1 MKKAYILTIL
11 SLLILVSC
19 SLEFSKE
26 KDNLD
31 KGIVSNENAIIIEHD
46 GLDREYILH
55 VPSSYSG
62 NLPVPL
68 VFNFHGGSGTATGQ
82 RYLSKMDQ
90 VADTAGF
97 IVAYPQGSYLNGT
110 SYWNSMIATEGS
122 KGTADDIGFIS
133 LLIDDISSNYN
144 IDLEKVYACGYSN
157 GGDLSIS
164 LACYLSSKISAAAP
178 VSGLMSLESDS
189 LCQPQENTGIFLING
204 TADNSRPYNGIN
216 DYYLSVDSTLH
227 YWSNHHQSDSTNI
240 ENFVDGNNNNIDHY
254 EYFGLNDLSYLEHY
268 KIINGG
274 HDWFNLSVN
283 GKNIDQVIWQFFSNN
298 LIKR

>member
-1 MKKAYILTIL
+1 MKKAYILTII
-11 SLLILVSC
+11 SLLILFSC
-19 SLEFSKE
+19 SLEFTKE
-26 KDNLD
+26 KDNWD
-31 KGIVSNENAIIIEHD
+31 KGIISNENAIIIEHD

-97 IVAYPQGSYLNGT
+97 IVAYPQGSYLNGI

-133 LLIDDISSNYN
+133 FLIDDISSNYN

-157 GGDLSIS
+157 GGDISIS

-189 LCQPQENTGIFLING
+189 LCQPRESTGIFLING

-216 DYYLSVDSTLH
+216 DYYLSVDSALH
-227 YWSNHHQSDSTNI
+227 YWSNHHQSDSTI
-240 ENFVDGNNNNIDHY
+240 IKNFVDGNNNNIDHY
-254 EYFGLNDLSYLEHY
+254 EYFGLNGLSYLEHY

-274 HDWFNLSVN
+274 HDWFNLSVD
-283 GKNIDQVIWQFFSNN
+283 GQNIDQVIWQFFSNIGN
-298 LIKR
+298 N

>member
-1 MKKAYILTIL
+1 MKKYLLLTFFL
-11 SLLILVSC
+11 TSC
-19 SLEFSKE
+19 SLELSDE
-26 KDNLD
+26 KDNWD
-31 KGIVSNENAIIIEHD
+31 KGPISNVNAITIEHD
-46 GLDREYILH
+46 GLDREYVLH
-55 VPSSYSG
+55 VPNSYNG
-62 NLPVPL
+62 NSPFPL

-82 RYLSKMDQ
+82 RYLSEMDQ

-97 IVAYPQGSYLNGT
+97 IVAYPQGSLLFEGS
-110 SYWNSMIATEGS
+110 SYWNSMIGTDGS

-133 LLIDDISSNYN
+133 LLIDNISSNYN
-144 IDLEKVYACGYSN
+144 IDIEKVYACGFSN

-189 LCQPQENTGIFLING
+189 LCQPQENTGVLLING

-227 YWSNHHQSDSTNI
+227 YWSNHHQSDSINI

-254 EYFGLNDLSYLEHY
+254 EYFGLNDNSYLEHY

-283 GKNIDQVIWQFFSNN
+283 GKNIDQVIWQFFSNIRN
-298 LIKR
+298 N

>member
-1 MKKAYILTIL
+1 MKKSLFLTC
-11 SLLILVSC
+11 LLTSC
-19 SLEFSKE
+19 SLELSDE
-26 KDNLD
+26 KDSWD
-31 KGIVSNENAIIIEHD
+31 KGSISNENAILIEHD
-46 GLDREYILH
+46 GLNREYVLH
-55 VPSSYSG
+55 VPNYYNG
-62 NLPVPL
+62 NSPVPL

-82 RYLSKMDQ
+82 IYLSEMDK

-97 IVAYPQGSYLNGT
+97 IVAYPQGSILFDGS

-133 LLIDDISSNYN
+133 FLIDEISSNYN

-164 LACYLSSKISAAAP
+164 LACYLSDKISAAAS

-216 DYYLSVDSTLH
+216 DYYLSVENALEF
-227 YWSNHHQSDSTNI
+227 WSNHHGSDSTIIKNFADNNDNNI
-240 ENFVDGNNNNIDHY
+240 EHY
-254 EYFGLNDLSYLEHY
+254 KYLDLNGQSYLEHY

-274 HDWFNLSVN
+274 HDWFELSVDD
-283 GKNIDQVIWQFFSNN
+283 KNIDQVIWQFFSNMSDN
-298 LIKR
+298 Q

>member
-1 MKKAYILTIL
+1 MKKYLFLTFILT
-11 SLLILVSC
+11 SC
-19 SLEFSKE
+19 SLEISEE
-26 KDNLD
+26 KDNWD
-31 KGIVSNENAIIIEHD
+31 KGAISNENAIIIEHD
-46 GLDREYILH
+46 GLDREYVLH

-68 VFNFHGGSGTATGQ
+68 IFNFHGGSGTATGQ
-82 RYLSKMDQ
+82 RYLSEMDQ

-97 IVAYPQGSYLNGT
+97 IVAYPQGSYLNGI

-133 LLIDDISSNYN
+133 RLIDDISSNYN
-144 IDLEKVYACGYSN
+144 IDQDNVFACGYSN

-189 LCQPQENTGIFLING
+189 LCQPQENTGVFLING

-227 YWSNHHQSDSTNI
+227 YWSKHHQSDSTTI
-240 ENFVDGNNNNIDHY
+240 KNFVDGNNNNIDHY
-254 EYFGLNDLSYLEHY
+254 EYFNLNDLLYLEHY

-283 GKNIDQVIWQFFSNN
+283 GKNIDQVIWQFFSDIRNN
-298 LIKR
+298 